1 MSDEDLEAYEAEL
14 ELKLYREYRDVLT
27 MFAYVVETERRFYL
41 ANAVEVTP
49 HPVGDDVYFELLLTD
64 AWVWDMYRPARF
76 VSEVRVLT
84 FRDVNVERVAG
95 GDAAPPVLPE

>member
-1 MSDEDLEAYEAEL
+1 MSGEDLEAFEAEL
-14 ELKLYREYRDVLT
+14 ELQLYREYRDVLG

-41 ANAVEVTP
+41 ANSV
-49 HPVGDDVYFELLLTD
+49 DVKPRGAGPELYFELELTD

-84 FRDVNVERVAG
+84 FRDVNVERVAH
-95 GDAAPPVLPE
+95 GDGPAVFPQ